1 MRDPYVY
8 NDFTG
13 NNPKT
18 QESILKKKKKKK
30 KPFIYNK
37 QGLEKKKREVYM
49 EQTLKKLKISIIF
62 FLYLHVGKQ
71 QG

>member
-30 KPFIYNK
+30 SLLFTIN
-37 QGLEKKKREVYM
+37 RV
-49 EQTLKKLKISIIF
+49 
-62 FLYLHVGKQ
+62 
-71 QG
+71 